1 MAELE
6 TSLKRTD
13 TGTIAPKK
21 YFVVSRRTGKKY
33 SCKKCL
39 QRMLVH
45 GIEQECW

>member
-13 TGTIAPKK
+13 RGTIAPKNTSLLVGELEK
-21 YFVVSRRTGKKY
+21 N